1 MKGRLHQVAVQLDST
16 AFERLKRLA
25 LASGQ
30 PYAATI
36 AQALERMEGYTS
48 EGLAPAS
55 RFRVYGQ
62 LPDVER
68 RAWRVKVRQW
78 RTEGC
83 SFGGIAKRMF
93 KDHGIAGADGFPL
106 GASTVRGM
114 AATGPADVG

>member
-1 MKGRLHQVAVQLDST
+1 MNGWKHQVAVQLDSA
-16 AFERLKRLA
+16 AFERLKRLSS
-25 LASGQ
+25 ASGK

-36 AQALERMEGYTS
+36 AQALEALEGYTS
-48 EGLAPAS
+48 EGLAGVS
-55 RFRVYGQ
+55 GFRTYAQ

-83 SFGGIAKRMF
+83 SFGGIAKRLF
-93 KDHGIAGADGFPL
+93 KDHGITGADGLPL

-114 AATGPADVG
+114 AASGPAGVA